1 MSEKSDKMM
10 PFVSVCELAE
20 TMCKLKMHGYLIK
33 IGPCQSGN
41 FFLNKYFF
49 FMSRIGGFSQSA
61 RRTATARKSPRSPAA
76 KAKRPRA
83 ASTESA

>member
-33 IGPCQSGN
+33 IGPCQSG
-41 FFLNKYFF
+41 
-49 FMSRIGGFSQSA
+49 I
-61 RRTATARKSPRSPAA
+61 
-76 KAKRPRA
+76 
-83 ASTESA
+83 